1 MALPQTTALSLAEI
15 ETLALTV
22 FRAQGCD
29 EDNTAAL
36 ARTVTTAERD
46 GSVSHGLFRVPGY
59 VASLRSGKVNGS
71 AKPQVSCELPSVVSV
86 DGDMGFAPLALETG
100 LPVLADAA
108 LKNGIAVMR
117 LVNNFHFA
125 ALWPET
131 EYLAGRGLM
140 GLACTAFKPT
150 VAPAGATQAFLA
162 PTRCPLLGRVQ
173 DRHRLFLIWRH
184 PPLLKVMCRL
194 QPVMGMMSH
203 QAQALD
209 LTVSPQ
215 TIRLKS

>member
-1 MALPQTTALSLAEI
+1 M
-15 ETLALTV
+15 

-29 EDNTAAL
+29 EGNTAAL
-36 ARTVTTAERD
+36 ARTVTAAERD

-71 AKPQVSCELPSVVSV
+71 AKPKINHDLASVISV
-86 DGDMGFAPLALETG
+86 DGDMGYAPLALETG

-117 LVNNFHFA
+117 VVNNFHFA

-131 EYLAGRGLM
+131 EYLAERGLM

-150 VAPAGATQAFLA
+150 VAPAGARSSPPA
-162 PTRCPLLGRVQ
+162 LGQ
-173 DRHRLFLIWRH
+173 NAAGHFSCILFFNFF
-184 PPLLKVMCRL
+184 
-194 QPVMGMMSH
+194 
-203 QAQALD
+203 
-209 LTVSPQ
+209 
-215 TIRLKS
+215 